1 MDIKREKLTIKF
13 IFKDEEE
20 QEYWEETFINL
31 AKYEDGEY
39 KNDMAKGG
47 YIDEET
53 IKHKKELDN
62 LEKFKHNYIM
72 GRDGCNK
79 LMKLKNIK

>member
-1 MDIKREKLTIKF
+1 MNIKREKLAIKF
-13 IFKDEEE
+13 VFKDKEE

-31 AKYEDGEY
+31 AEYEDGEY
-39 KNDMAKGG
+39 KSDMAKGG
-47 YIDEET
+47 YIDKET
-53 IKHKKELDN
+53 KKHKKELKN

-79 LMKLKNIK
+79 LMNLRKMK